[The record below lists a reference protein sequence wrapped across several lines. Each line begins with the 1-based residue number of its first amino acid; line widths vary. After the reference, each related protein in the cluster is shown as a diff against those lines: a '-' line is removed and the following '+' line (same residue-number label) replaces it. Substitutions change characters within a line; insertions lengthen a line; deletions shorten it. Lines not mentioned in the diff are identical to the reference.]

1 MRRSELNDE
10 VNIIEVFMIIWKK
23 KWKLI
28 SFVILTLV
36 LMYFYQYNENKKPIK
51 LTSISEIK
59 PITYFDETKYSV
71 YNYFLDQ
78 IKPSYI
84 EIENNFIN
92 NEYYGK
98 NNLPDPENRSV
109 TVKQYSNVNQKPL
122 ISKIDKRYLYNLFV
136 DKISQKSILVDLI
149 KEFNYFDKEEYPNK
163 KNYEDELIKFVYTI
177 EIVKDENRPLAVS
190 IKHETINLQK
200 WLELLKFLEKKIN
213 NQIQSDISSILND
226 FLNYSQKIKKFTIE
240 DIDLKLAA
248 IQNED
253 EKNFL
258 NQKKEIIKENR
269 YVERMQETLSNSIVN
284 SDDFYAAKLV
294 YVSSDD
300 VKKRV
305 SIFKML
311 AVTGLLSLILG
322 IFVILIAH
330 AIRNRR

>member
-1 MRRSELNDE
+1 MKSSELNDE

-36 LMYFYQYNENKKPIK
+36 LTYFYQSNENKKPVK
-51 LTSISEIK
+51 FNSISEIK

-84 EIENNFIN
+84 EIDNKFIN
-92 NEYYGK
+92 NEYYG
-98 NNLPDPENRSV
+98 NNNSPNLENRSV
-109 TVKQYSNVNQKPL
+109 TIKQYSNINQKPL
-122 ISKIDKRYLYNLFV
+122 ISKIDKRYLYDLFV
-136 DKISQKSILVDLI
+136 DKITQKSILLDLI

-163 KNYEDELIKFVYTI
+163 KNYEDELIKFVYSI

-200 WLELLKFLEKKIN
+200 WFELLNFFEKKIN

-226 FLNYSQKIKKFTIE
+226 FLDYSKKIKKFTIE
-240 DIDLKLAA
+240 DIDLKLATLR
-248 IQNED
+248 NEN

-294 YVSSDD
+294 YVSSDIE
-300 VKKRV
+300 KKRF
-305 SIFKML
+305 SIFKIL
-311 AVTGLLSLILG
+311 AITGLLSLILG
-322 IFVILIAH
+322 MFVILIAH